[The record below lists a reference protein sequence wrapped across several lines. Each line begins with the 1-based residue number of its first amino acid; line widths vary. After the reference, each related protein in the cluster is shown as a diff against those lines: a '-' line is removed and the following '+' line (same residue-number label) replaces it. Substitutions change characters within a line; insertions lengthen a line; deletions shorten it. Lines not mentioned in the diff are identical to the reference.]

1 MLSYLD
7 GASLGM
13 LATALAGGVAGVA
26 VFFKMHW
33 HRFLG
38 LFSKSH
44 RAQADEARSQ
54 LLGEDAEREPSD
66 VA

>member
-7 GASLGM
+7 GASVGM
-13 LATALAGGVAGVA
+13 LATALAGGVAGIA

-44 RAQADEARSQ
+44 RDQADAVRAQ
-54 LLGEDAEREPSD
+54 LAGDDGDSGSDA
-66 VA
+66 A